1 MIKRTETS
9 WIFGMLPNILS
20 LFRIACV
27 PFLFFF
33 LLFDIQIISIFLY
46 IFSTLSDFFDGY
58 CARKLHQCSKLGG
71 YLDVFGDF
79 FLIFFSIFA
88 FVLKGSYPSWILLLL
103 ILMLLQFF
111 LTSRKKRIMLYDPL
125 GKHYGTFLMAII
137 LISLFDIHS
146 LLSNIMSMAV
156 LSYTFLC
163 LSTRA
168 YFLRKNNKLIIEK
181 KDLDERRRKHEIL
194 FFYNFHGKIKIENLR
209 K

>member
-1 MIKRTETS
+1 
-9 WIFGMLPNILS
+9 
-20 LFRIACV
+20 
-27 PFLFFF
+27 
-33 LLFDIQIISIFLY
+33 
-46 IFSTLSDFFDGY
+46 
-58 CARKLHQCSKLGG
+58 
-71 YLDVFGDF
+71 
-79 FLIFFSIFA
+79 
-88 FVLKGSYPSWILLLL
+88 
-103 ILMLLQFF
+103 
-111 LTSRKKRIMLYDPL
+111 MLYDPL